1 MTQLTS
7 VDQHDEAHARRT
19 LALASL
25 AVLATFLDT
34 TVLFVAFPDIVRSF
48 SDAST
53 AELSWVLN
61 AYTITFASLLV
72 PAGKLGD
79 RLGHKRL
86 FLLGSTV
93 FTAASLACALAPT
106 AEMLVA
112 FRVLQAAGS
121 ALLIPAS
128 LALVLRAFP
137 PEKIPHAVGI
147 WGATGAAAGA
157 IGPTL
162 GAALVEA
169 ASWRWVFLLNLP
181 VGIVTVLLGRRVLRE
196 STDPDTPL
204 PAATGVILIAAASG
218 LLALG
223 IVQSDDWGWTDP
235 RTVTA
240 LAGGAALLAAFLQN
254 QRRSRAPALDL
265 DLFRSRDYRWANGA
279 MLVFGTAFAAMFFG
293 SILFLTDVWGWSILK
308 AGLAISPGPAVVAL
322 LAPRFGKLAGR
333 VGQRPL
339 LLLGGLA
346 YAAGGVWRLVALDGT
361 PDYVVEYL
369 PSMLLTGLGVALTF
383 PQLGSAAAQSLPPNR
398 LGVGGA
404 VNQAVRQFGGTL
416 GVALTIALLG
426 QPAGL
431 ADALIRFDRIWW
443 LIVLGGL
450 GTSLLCLPIGA
461 DRRRPVAEVPPLDLV
476 AEVTP

>member
-1 MTQLTS
+1 MTQLTEE
-7 VDQHDEAHARRT
+7 QHGRRT

-48 SDAST
+48 SDTGT
-53 AELSWVLN
+53 AQLSWVLN

-106 AEMLVA
+106 AELLVG
-112 FRVLQAAGS
+112 FRVLQAVGS

-137 PEKIPHAVGI
+137 TDKVPWAVGI
-147 WGATGAAAGA
+147 WGAAGAAAGA
-157 IGPTL
+157 VGPTL

-169 ASWRWVFLLNLP
+169 AGWRWVFLLNLP
-181 VGIVTVLLGRRVLRE
+181 VGVVTVVLGRRVLRE
-196 STDPDTPL
+196 SSDEATPL
-204 PAATGVILIAAASG
+204 PAPAGVVLVAAASA

-223 IVQSDDWGWTDP
+223 IVQSDDWGWTDT
-235 RTVTA
+235 RTLAA
-240 LAGGAALLAAFLQN
+240 LLGGAALLALFIRD

-265 DLFRSRDYRWANGA
+265 DLFGSRDYRWANGA

-293 SILFLTDVWGWSILK
+293 SILFLTDVWGWSILE
-308 AGLAISPGPAVVAL
+308 AGLGVSPGPAVVAL
-322 LAPRFGKLAGR
+322 LAPRFGRLAGR
-333 VGQRPL
+333 IGQRSL
-339 LLLGGLA
+339 LLVGGVA
-346 YAAGGVWRLVALDGT
+346 YAAGGLWRLLALDAT

-369 PSMLLTGLGVALTF
+369 PSMLLTGLGVALCF

-398 LGVGGA
+398 FGVGGA
-404 VNQAVRQFGGTL
+404 VNQAVRQFGGTF

-426 QPAGL
+426 QPTDLIEAL
-431 ADALIRFDRIWW
+431 AHFDRIWW
-443 LIVLGGL
+443 LIVVGGL
-450 GTSLLCLPIGA
+450 GTTVLCLPIGRERSTA
-461 DRRRPVAEVPPLDLV
+461 ATPPLDLV
-476 AEVTP
+476 AEVAP

>member
-1 MTQLTS
+1 MTQLT
-7 VDQHDEAHARRT
+7 VVDEAHGRRT

-53 AELSWVLN
+53 AQLSWVLN

-106 AEMLVA
+106 AELLIA
-112 FRVLQAAGS
+112 FRILQAAGS

-137 PEKIPHAVGI
+137 PEKVPHAVGI

-157 IGPTL
+157 VGPTL

-169 ASWRWVFLLNLP
+169 ADWRWVFLLNLP
-181 VGIVTVLLGRRVLRE
+181 VGILTVVLGRRHLRE
-196 STDPDTPL
+196 SSDEDTPL
-204 PAATGVILIAAASG
+204 PAATGVVLIAAASA
-218 LLALG
+218 LVALG
-223 IVQSDDWGWTDP
+223 IVQSDEWGWTDG
-235 RTVTA
+235 RTVAA
-240 LAGGAALLAAFLQN
+240 LAGGLALLAVFVQD
-254 QRRSRAPALDL
+254 QRRSKAPALDL
-265 DLFRSRDYRWANGA
+265 DLFRSKDYRWANGA
-279 MLVFGTAFAAMFFG
+279 MAVFGTAFAAMFFG
-293 SILFLTDVWGWSILK
+293 SILFLTEVWGWSILQ

-322 LAPRFGKLAGR
+322 LAPRFGKLAGH

-339 LLLGGLA
+339 LLLGGVA
-346 YAAGGVWRLVALDGT
+346 YAAGGAWRLITLDAT

-369 PSMLLTGLGVALTF
+369 PSMLLTGLGVALVF

-431 ADALIRFDRIWW
+431 ADALVRFDRIWW
-443 LIVLGGL
+443 LIAVGGL
-450 GTSLLCLPIGA
+450 ATSVLCLPIGA
-461 DRRRPVAEVPPLDLV
+461 ERRRPVAGDVPPLDLV